1 MNALDVSP
9 RRHVP
14 DEMLAA
20 HAAGAL
26 PYPFA
31 VLIAEHV
38 SWCDECRARLEAHQI
53 LGGVMLEGLAGAPL
67 SAGARARAL
76 AALDRPAPARPRPA
90 PFDVFPGPIAEVL
103 GGRPPRWRAIGPG
116 TKQAILWRGAEGS
129 LRLLSIPAG
138 QAVPDH
144 GHRGLE
150 LTLVLSGSFSDE
162 SGEFRAGDLEVADES
177 VEHVPTAGPEG
188 PCVCAAATDAPLRFR
203 SLIPRLAQ
211 PFLRI

>member
-1 MNALDVSP
+1 MSALGVSP
-9 RRHVP
+9 KRHVP

-20 HAAGAL
+20 QAASAL
-26 PYPFA
+26 AYPFA
-31 VLIAEHV
+31 VLIAAHV

-53 LGGVMLEGLAGAPL
+53 LGGVMLEGLAPAPL
-67 SAGARARAL
+67 SAGARSRAL
-76 AALDRPAPARPRPA
+76 AALDGRAAARARPA
-90 PFDVFPGPIAEVL
+90 PFDVFPGPIAEIL
-103 GGRPPRWRAIGPG
+103 GGRPPRWRRIGPG
-116 TKQAILWRGAEGS
+116 TRQAILWRGAEGS
-129 LRLLSIPAG
+129 LRLLSIPPG

-162 SGEFRAGDLEVADES
+162 GGVFQAGDLEVADEG
-177 VEHVPTAGPEG
+177 VEHMPTAGPEG

>member
-1 MNALDVSP
+1 MIAAEVAP
-9 RRHVP
+9 THHVG
-14 DEMLAA
+14 DAMLAA

-31 VLIAEHV
+31 VLIAAHV

-53 LGGVMLEGLAGAPL
+53 LGGVMLEGLRAEPL
-67 SAGARARAL
+67 RPGARGRAL
-76 AALDRPAPARPRPA
+76 AALDGPATARPRPA

-103 GGRPPRWRAIGPG
+103 EGRPPRWRRIGPG
-116 TKQAILWRGAEGS
+116 TKQAMLWRGAEGS
-129 LRLLSIPAG
+129 LRLLHIPPG

-150 LTLVLSGSFSDE
+150 LTLVLAGSFSDE
-162 SGEFRAGDLEVADES
+162 SGAFRAGDIEVADES

-188 PCVCAAATDAPLRFR
+188 PCICAAATDAPLRFR
-203 SLIPRLAQ
+203 SWIPRLAQ